1 MPGLAKREAD
11 QHCECVGAPPRE
23 SGGGTLCLNGAAA
36 HAARRRRAA
45 VCVCGASWPAPCR
58 LMTSGGTELLEVVQ
72 VYGVG
77 QDLLKAQG
85 PLALQTLLG
94 DGRRHPAGR
103 RRHDARV
110 ARQLLAVLAGG
121 AATNTATGLYISGV
135 GSLLGGVH
143 ECSQKLFGGSS
154 RFGSFVRQKKQ
165 KLARRKRLTANHCHV
180 ARRRERSARVRA
192 GGAGV
197 LRSDGPIPST
207 EYASR

>member
-121 AATNTATGLYISGV
+121 AATNTATLLQSV
-135 GSLLGGVH
+135 VCWVVCTSVARNCLAAPHGS
-143 ECSQKLFGGSS
+143 EA
-154 RFGSFVRQKKQ
+154 SFVKKS
-165 KLARRKRLTANHCHV
+165 K
-180 ARRRERSARVRA
+180 S
-192 GGAGV
+192 
-197 LRSDGPIPST
+197 
-207 EYASR
+207 

>member
-23 SGGGTLCLNGAAA
+23 SGGGTLCFNGAAA

-103 RRHDARV
+103 RRHDAKWRPRR
-110 ARQLLAVLAGG
+110 AWALA
-121 AATNTATGLYISGV
+121 
-135 GSLLGGVH
+135 SLFALGGVH
-143 ECSQKLFGGSS
+143 VVRTRFRKVAESGFGGATICAVCWYRSD
-154 RFGSFVRQKKQ
+154 RTEFVVV
-165 KLARRKRLTANHCHV
+165 CV
-180 ARRRERSARVRA
+180 PYSAT
-192 GGAGV
+192 V
-197 LRSDGPIPST
+197 LRGTTTTTTIFGLT
-207 EYASR
+207 IYA